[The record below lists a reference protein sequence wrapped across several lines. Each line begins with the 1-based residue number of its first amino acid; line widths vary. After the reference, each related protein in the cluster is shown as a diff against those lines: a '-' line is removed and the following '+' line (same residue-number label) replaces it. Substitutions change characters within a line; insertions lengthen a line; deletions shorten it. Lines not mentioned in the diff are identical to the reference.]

1 MHILPQLRKLE
12 DKYGDWLVVVGVHSS
27 KFPSEKETAN
37 VRNAVLRYG
46 IEHPVI
52 NDREFSLWRQYGVRS
67 WPSLIFVDPTGK
79 VMGKHEGEFEF
90 DVFDRLLDGMHSELT
105 DAGLLEEA
113 PLAFQLEAQRV
124 PDRPLKFPGEI
135 EFDTATDRIFIAD
148 SNHHR
153 IVVTGRS
160 GLVETVIGTGA
171 PGAEDGSFV
180 DAAFLQPQGM
190 AVHGDVL
197 YVADAG
203 NHLVRAAN
211 MATGTVETIA
221 GTGEQALFRHE
232 GGDPFSLP
240 LSSPYDLAYDNGTLY
255 IAMAGFHQLWA
266 IDLETGSTRPYAGDG
281 AEAIEDGPLLQAKLA
296 QPYGMATDG
305 DLIYFIDS
313 ESSALRTASLAG
325 KDPEESVVTTL
336 AGTGL
341 FDFWDA
347 EGGFDETVLQH
358 PQGVA
363 IDGSIAYVADTYN
376 NKIKAFDLKS
386 KIVTTVAGRG
396 DSGFLDG
403 PALDSEFN
411 EPAGLAMGRGILYIA
426 DTNNHAIRMLDIRSG
441 VVGTLEMAGL

>member
-12 DKYGDWLVVVGVHSS
+12 DKYGDWLVVVGVHCS
-27 KFPSEKETAN
+27 KFPSEKETEN

-52 NDREFSLWRQYGVRS
+52 NDRDFSLWQQYGVRS
-67 WPSLIFVDPTGK
+67 WPSLMFVDPAGK

-90 DVFDRLLDGMHSELT
+90 EAFDRLLGDMYSEFT
-105 DAGLLEEA
+105 AAGLLDEA

-124 PDRPLKFPGEI
+124 SDRPLNFPGEI
-135 EFDTATDRIFIAD
+135 EFDPATDRIFVAD
-148 SNHHR
+148 SNHNR
-153 IVVTGRS
+153 IVVTSRS

-171 PGAEDGSFV
+171 PGSADGSFV
-180 DAAFLQPQGM
+180 DATFLQPQGM
-190 AVHGDVL
+190 AVDGDHL
-197 YVADAG
+197 YIADAG
-203 NHLVRAAN
+203 NHLIRAAN

-221 GTGEQALFRHE
+221 GTGEQALFRHK

-240 LSSPYDLAYDNGTLY
+240 LNSPYDLACDKGTLY

-266 IDLETGSTRPYAGDG
+266 IDLETGATRPHAGDG

-305 DLIYFIDS
+305 NLICFIDS
-313 ESSALRTASLAG
+313 ESSALRTAPLVG
-325 KDPEESVVTTL
+325 TDPAEAVVTTL

-341 FDFWDA
+341 FDFGDA

-363 IDGSIAYVADTYN
+363 IDGNTVYVADTYN
-376 NKIKAFDLKS
+376 NKIKAFDLNS
-386 KIVTTVAGRG
+386 KMVTTVAGRG

-403 PALDSEFN
+403 SALDSEFN
-411 EPAGLAMGRGILYIA
+411 EPAGLAMGRGVLYIA
-426 DTNNHAIRMLDIRSG
+426 DTNNHAVRMLDIRFG
-441 VVGTLEMAGL
+441 MVGTLELTGL